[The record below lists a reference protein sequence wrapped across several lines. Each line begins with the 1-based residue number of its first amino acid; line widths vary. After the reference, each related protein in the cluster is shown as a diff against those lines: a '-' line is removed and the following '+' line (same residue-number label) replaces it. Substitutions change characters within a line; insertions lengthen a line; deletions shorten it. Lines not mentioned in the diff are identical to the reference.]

1 MLTIVDAQNRKLE
14 PQRCNQGCWFQT
26 IVWPWLV
33 TRSGFGICLKHCKLP
48 SWKFQLS
55 NWISGTMLLE
65 FAIDQIRTHG
75 SQLNQRDDHAIKP
88 PSKITR
94 QNNEIGSRSNQLIHF
109 ISFEM
114 DHVGSSLQSW
124 KLTTRPSPWHV
135 QTLAKK
141 CLKIGPKILPKLS
154 RKQNKLSNC

>member
-14 PQRCNQGCWFQT
+14 PQRCNEGCSFQT

-33 TRSGFGICLKHCKLP
+33 NRSGFGICLKHCKLP

-75 SQLNQRDDHAIKP
+75 SQLNQRDDHAINP
-88 PSKITR
+88 PSK
-94 QNNEIGSRSNQLIHF
+94 NNTTKQRNWFQIKPIDSLHFFWDGSRGVITS
-109 ISFEM
+109 E
-114 DHVGSSLQSW
+114 
-124 KLTTRPSPWHV
+124 
-135 QTLAKK
+135 
-141 CLKIGPKILPKLS
+141 LKIDNKTQSMACSNIGQKVSQNWSKNSSQIVPKTE
-154 RKQNKLSNC
+154 